1 MPLRLYAIHNA
12 VQLPKQTQSLGN
24 SIEIRLQTEP
34 ISQHRGFL
42 EKYGSLL
49 PILQR
54 ITQFYYVL
62 KLLLFAKCKKMTRKL
77 KAWLSMWSLCKAIRI
92 QKTALFVFWYVKK

>member
-49 PILQR
+49 PILER
-54 ITQFYYVL
+54 IKQFYYVL

-77 KAWLSMWSLCKAIRI
+77 KAWLSNVV
-92 QKTALFVFWYVKK
+92 ALQSYQNSENCIVR